1 MVFSM
6 VMDADLFVALSVI
19 RFRSCRSPE
28 ASRGKYLYGHI
39 CYPRLLDYSYKT
51 GGTLSVSD
59 SITRTWDGRRTGD

>member
-6 VMDADLFVALSVI
+6 VMDADLFVAPSVI
-19 RFRSCRSPE
+19 RFRSRRSPE
-28 ASRGKYLYGHI
+28 AGREESLYRHI

-59 SITRTWDGRRTGD
+59 SITRT